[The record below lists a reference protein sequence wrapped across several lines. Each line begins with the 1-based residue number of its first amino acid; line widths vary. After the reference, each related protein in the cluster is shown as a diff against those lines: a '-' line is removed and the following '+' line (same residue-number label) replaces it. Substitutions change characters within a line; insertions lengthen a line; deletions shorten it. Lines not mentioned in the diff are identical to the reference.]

1 MSLNPQ
7 LQPPEPHLQA
17 VESQPEDNLAAQDI
31 LHAIQSQGSWFFW
44 IAGLSVVNS
53 IGSLLHLDMAF
64 VVGLGFSLILGSLA
78 AELGEAWSAIAIT
91 LNLAIIGFFA
101 AMGYFA
107 IQGGRWAF
115 MLGILIYALDAIALV
130 LLQDWFMVAFH
141 GYVLFQLGA
150 GLAVCFKQNQ

>member
-17 VESQPEDNLAAQDI
+17 VEPQPEESLAVQEI
-31 LHAIQSQGSWFFW
+31 QRAIQSQGSWFFW

-64 VVGLGFSLILGSLA
+64 VVGLGFSLMLDALA
-78 AELGEAWSAIAIT
+78 SELGEAWSAIAIT

-101 AMGYFA
+101 AMGFFA
-107 IQGGRWAF
+107 VRGWRWAF
-115 MLGILIYALDAIALV
+115 MLGILIYALDAVALV

-141 GYVLFQLGA
+141 GYVLFQLGT
-150 GLAVCFKQNQ
+150 GLVACFKHEQ